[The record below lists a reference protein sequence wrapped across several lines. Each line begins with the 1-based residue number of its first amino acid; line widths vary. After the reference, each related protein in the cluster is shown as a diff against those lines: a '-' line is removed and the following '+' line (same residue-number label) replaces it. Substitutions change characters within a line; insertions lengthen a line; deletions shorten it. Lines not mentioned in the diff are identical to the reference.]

1 MPISPAEV
9 ALDVFLGAGIGVL
22 SGIVGIGGGLFIIP
36 LLGIFFGLTQQQA
49 QGTALVMVV
58 PNVLL
63 GLWRYARYRGFDA
76 RGAQLLALL
85 APLTTYVGARVAQL
99 APSSALRVGFAGF
112 LLALA
117 LFYGLRSRSSEI
129 RIDPDAR
136 IPPRVAV
143 VLGIVGGFVSGV
155 FGVGGALLTVPV
167 MTTLHAMA
175 QATAQGMGLAL
186 VAPGTVVNLF
196 VYGRAGNVDWVR
208 GIALAVGGVATM
220 PVGVAIA
227 HRLPERAL
235 RAIFAVAAAI
245 SAVGLFLRR

>member
-49 QGTALVMVV
+49 QGTSLVMVV
-58 PNVLL
+58 PNVLV
-63 GLWRYARYRGFDA
+63 GLWRYARHPGFDP
-76 RGAQLLALL
+76 RGARLLAVL
-85 APLTTYVGARVAQL
+85 APFSTYVGARLATA

-117 LFYGLRSRSSEI
+117 LFYGLRSRSAEL
-129 RIDPDAR
+129 RIDPEAR

-143 VLGIVGGFVSGV
+143 VLGLVAGFVSGV
-155 FGVGGALLTVPV
+155 FGVGGSLFAVPL
-167 MTTLHAMA
+167 MTTFHAMG
-175 QATAQGMGLAL
+175 QAAAQGMGLAL

-208 GIALAVGGVATM
+208 GIALAVGGVGTM

-235 RAIFAVAAAI
+235 RAIFAVVSLI

>member
-1 MPISPAEV
+1 MPIAPAELM
-9 ALDVFLGAGIGVL
+9 LDVVLGAGIGVL

-36 LLGIFFGLTQQQA
+36 LLGVFFGLSQQRA

-76 RGAQLLALL
+76 RGAWLLALL
-85 APLTTYVGARVAQL
+85 APFSTYVGARLATA
-99 APSSALRVGFAGF
+99 APSRGLRVSFAAF

-117 LFYGLRSRSSEI
+117 LFYGLRSRSEI
-129 RIDPDAR
+129 RVDPDAR
-136 IPPRVAV
+136 IPPRIAV
-143 VLGIVGGFVSGV
+143 ILGLVGGFVSGV
-155 FGVGGALLTVPV
+155 FGVGGSLLTVPL
-167 MTTLHAMA
+167 MTTLHAMG

-186 VAPGTVVNLF
+186 VAPGTVVNLV

-220 PVGVAIA
+220 PLGVAIA

-235 RAIFAVAAAI
+235 RAIFAVMALI
-245 SAVGLFLRR
+245 GAVGLFLRR

>member
-1 MPISPAEV
+1 MGIGPAEV
-9 ALDVFLGAGIGVL
+9 ALDVVLGAAIGVL
-22 SGIVGIGGGLFIIP
+22 SGIVGIGGGLFTIP
-36 LLGIFFGLTQQQA
+36 LLGVLFGLSQQRA
-49 QGTALVMVV
+49 QGTSLVMVV

-63 GLWRYARYRGFDA
+63 GLWRYTRYRGFDA
-76 RGAQLLALL
+76 RGAGLLALL
-85 APLTTYVGARVAQL
+85 APFFTYWGARLATA
-99 APSSALRVGFAGF
+99 APSRSLRIWFAAF

-117 LFYGLRSRSSEI
+117 LFYGLRSRAGEI
-129 RIDPDAR
+129 RVDPDAR

-143 VLGIVGGFVSGV
+143 VLGMVGGFVSGV
-155 FGVGGALLTVPV
+155 FGVGGALLTVPL
-167 MTTLHAMA
+167 MTTLHAMG

-186 VAPGTVVNLF
+186 VAPGTVMNLV

-235 RAIFAVAAAI
+235 RTIFGVVALI
-245 SAVGLFLRR
+245 SAFALFLHR

>member
-1 MPISPAEV
+1 MPISPAEF
-9 ALDVFLGAGIGVL
+9 ALDVVLGAGIGVL

-36 LLGIFFGLTQQQA
+36 LLGIFFGLSQQQA

-63 GLWRYARYRGFDA
+63 GLWRYARYRGFDP

-85 APLTTYVGARVAQL
+85 APLSTYVGARVAML
-99 APSSALRVGFAGF
+99 APSRALRVAFAAF

-117 LFYGLRSRSSEI
+117 LFYGLRSRSAEI
-129 RIDPDAR
+129 RVDPDAR

-143 VLGIVGGFVSGV
+143 VLGLLGGFVSGV
-155 FGVGGALLTVPV
+155 FGVGGSLLTVPL

-208 GIALAVGGVATM
+208 GVALAVGGVATM

-227 HRLPERAL
+227 HRLSERAL
-235 RAIFAVAAAI
+235 RAIFAVAAGI
-245 SAVGLFLRR
+245 SALGLFLRR

>member
-49 QGTALVMVV
+49 QGTSLVMVV
-58 PNVLL
+58 PNVLV
-63 GLWRYARYRGFDA
+63 GLWRYARHPGFDP
-76 RGAQLLALL
+76 RGARLLAVL
-85 APLTTYVGARVAQL
+85 APFSTYVGARLATA

-117 LFYGLRSRSSEI
+117 LFYGLRSRSAEL
-129 RIDPDAR
+129 RIDPEAR

-143 VLGIVGGFVSGV
+143 VLGLVAGFVSGV
-155 FGVGGALLTVPV
+155 FGVGGSLFAVPL
-167 MTTLHAMA
+167 MTTFHAMG
-175 QATAQGMGLAL
+175 QAAAQGMGLAL

-235 RAIFAVAAAI
+235 RAIFAVVSLI

>member
-1 MPISPAEV
+1 MSIAPAEV
-9 ALDVFLGAGIGVL
+9 ALDVLLGAGIGVL

-36 LLGIFFGLTQQQA
+36 LLGVAFGLTQQRA

-63 GLWRYARYRGFDA
+63 GLWRYARHRGFDP
-76 RGAQLLALL
+76 RGALVLSVS
-85 APLTTYVGARVAQL
+85 APLFTYLGARIATA
-99 APSSALRVGFAGF
+99 APSSALRVAFGGFM
-112 LLALA
+112 LSLAI
-117 LFYGLRSRSSEI
+117 FYGLRSRSAEL
-129 RIDPDAR
+129 RIDPEAR
-136 IPPRVAV
+136 LPPRLAV
-143 VLGIVGGFVSGV
+143 SLGVVGGLVSGL
-155 FGVGGALLTVPV
+155 FGVGGSLFAVPL
-167 MTTLHAMA
+167 MTTLRAMG

-186 VAPGTVVNLF
+186 VAPGTVVNLW

-208 GIALAVGGVATM
+208 GVALAVGGVATM

-235 RAIFAVAAAI
+235 RAIFGAVALV

>member
-1 MPISPAEV
+1 MMIAPAELV
-9 ALDVFLGAGIGVL
+9 LDVVLGAGIGVL

-36 LLGIFFGLTQQQA
+36 LLGVFFGLTQQRA

-76 RGAQLLALL
+76 RGAWLLALL
-85 APLTTYVGARVAQL
+85 APFSTYVGARLATA
-99 APSSALRVGFAGF
+99 APSRALRVGFAAF

-117 LFYGLRSRSSEI
+117 LFYGLRSRAGEI

-136 IPPRVAV
+136 IPPRFAVA
-143 VLGIVGGFVSGV
+143 LGLVGGFVSGV
-155 FGVGGALLTVPV
+155 FGVGGSLLTVPL
-167 MTTLHAMA
+167 MTTLHAMG

-208 GIALAVGGVATM
+208 GIVATPPTARAM
-220 PVGVAIA
+220 PLGVAIA
-227 HRLPERAL
+227 HRLPERVL
-235 RAIFAVAAAI
+235 RAFFAVMALLG
-245 SAVGLFLRR
+245 SVGLFLHR

>member
-9 ALDVFLGAGIGVL
+9 ALDVVLGAGIGVL

-36 LLGIFFGLTQQQA
+36 LLGVFFGLTQQRA

-76 RGAQLLALL
+76 RGAWLLALL
-85 APLTTYVGARVAQL
+85 APFSTYVGARLATA
-99 APSSALRVGFAGF
+99 APSRALRIGFALF

-117 LFYGLRSRSSEI
+117 LFYGLRSRAQI
-129 RIDPDAR
+129 RVDPDAR
-136 IPPRVAV
+136 IPPRIAV
-143 VLGIVGGFVSGV
+143 ILGLVGGFVSGV
-155 FGVGGALLTVPV
+155 FGVGGSLLTVPL
-167 MTTLHAMA
+167 MTTLHAMG

-196 VYGRAGNVDWVR
+196 VYGRAGNVDWLR

-220 PVGVAIA
+220 PLGVAIA
-227 HRLPERAL
+227 HRLPERVL
-235 RAIFAVAAAI
+235 RGFFAVMALLG
-245 SAVGLFLRR
+245 AVGLFLHR